1 MKNIPSSFIFEGKR
15 FDNLMLGLI
24 IGIYGVIVYYND
36 ASPEGALFNNEA
48 LPIMGVLLSLW

>member
-1 MKNIPSSFIFEGKR
+1 MSLYTPDLAFPSLI
-15 FDNLMLGLI
+15 GLV